1 MERLHWLEER
11 VAPTLEAM
19 GFEVVRVA
27 LTGSTGRKTLQ
38 VMADRRDGSL
48 ITVGDCEQISHA
60 LSAIFDVEEPVAD
73 RYDLEVSSAGID
85 RPLTRPKDFVAYSGF
100 EAKIETKMSVAGR
113 KRLRG
118 QLAGMTDANEVL
130 IHIDDADVTIAVD
143 NIKTAKLILTDG
155 LIAAATSEQPTESQ
169 DV

>member
-11 VAPTLEAM
+11 VAPTLESM

-38 VMADRRDGSL
+38 VMADRHDGSL
-48 ITVGDCEQISHA
+48 ITVGDCEAISHA

-85 RPLTRPKDFVAYSGF
+85 RPLTRPKDFVSYAGF
-100 EAKIETKMSVAGR
+100 EAKIETKISAAGR
-113 KRLRG
+113 RRLRG
-118 QLAGMTDANEVL
+118 RLAGMTEANEVL
-130 IHIDDADVTIAVD
+130 IHVDDADVAIAID
-143 NIKTAKLILTDG
+143 NIKTAKLILTDE
-155 LIAAATSEQPTESQ
+155 LIAATTSEQQTESQ

>member
-1 MERLHWLEER
+1 
-11 VAPTLEAM
+11 M

-38 VMADRRDGSL
+38 IMADRLDGSL

-60 LSAIFDVEEPVAD
+60 LSVIFDVEEPVAD

-85 RPLTRPKDFVAYSGF
+85 RPLTRPKDFVSFSGF
-100 EAKIETKMSVAGR
+100 EAKIETKVSVAGR
-113 KRLRG
+113 RKFRG
-118 QLAGMTDANEVL
+118 RLAGMTDENEVL
-130 IHIDDADVTIAVD
+130 VHIDNANVSIAVD
-143 NIKTAKLILTDG
+143 NIRNAKLILTDE
-155 LIAAATSEQPTESQ
+155 LIAATTGEQLTENQ

>member
-1 MERLHWLEER
+1 MERLLWLEER

-38 VMADRRDGSL
+38 VMADRRDGSQ
-48 ITVGDCEQISHA
+48 ITVGDCEEISHA
-60 LSAIFDVEEPVAD
+60 LSAIFDVEDPVAD

-100 EAKIETKMSVAGR
+100 EAKVETRMPVTGR
-113 KRLRG
+113 KRFRG
-118 QLAGMTDANEVL
+118 HLAGMTNANEVL
-130 IHIDDADVTIAVD
+130 IHVDDADVSIELD
-143 NIKTAKLILTDG
+143 NIKTAKLILTDE
-155 LIAAATSEQPTESQ
+155 LIATTTNEQPIES
-169 DV
+169 